1 MQIQR
6 TRHDR
11 DFTVLPNSILQAS
24 GLSLAARG
32 LLGLLLSQPSQTA
45 ETVRSLTEDTQEGQR
60 RVTTALKELQAAGY
74 VVCAKMQ
81 NEAGR
86 WFTNVTVS
94 DVPMTEEPK
103 NGTPSP
109 GGQKCRSFGP
119 NPKGKNQ
126 EKNLPP
132 TPVEEVETAP
142 AAEVE
147 GGKGGIRQNNEHQ
160 DQATAD
166 AVAVLNR
173 VGQVER
179 RLRLGV
185 PEMLRLAPLAVE
197 WLSRGATE
205 AEIRE
210 ALISG
215 LPAKI
220 RSAAHV
226 IEWRL
231 TNKVPPVPVSAEPVV
246 PLAEC
251 GQCRGPLPRGQE
263 AGICSGCAG
272 VAKNQ
277 LPTLSATSGEA
288 GSLLAAIRDRRA
300 TGTFAPKARPYG
312 FIPAAA

>member
-11 DFTVLPNSILQAS
+11 DFTVLPNAILQAS

-32 LLGLLLSQPSQTA
+32 LLCLLLSQPDQTA
-45 ETVRSLTEDTQEGQR
+45 ETVGSLTEGTHEGQR
-60 RVTTALKELQAAGY
+60 RVTGALKELQVAGY
-74 VVCAKMQ
+74 VVCAKNQ

-86 WFTNVTVS
+86 WFTHVTVS
-94 DVPMTEEPK
+94 DVPMTGPKIESPRSGEPRCRTAGS
-103 NGTPSP
+103 NPS
-109 GGQKCRSFGP
+109 GKDL
-119 NPKGKNQ
+119 GKN
-126 EKNLPP
+126 PTP
-132 TPVEEVETAP
+132 TPVEAAEAAP

-147 GGKGGIRQNNEHQ
+147 GGQEDDQ
-160 DQATAD
+160 DQATAN
-166 AVAVLNR
+166 AVAVLDR

-205 AEIRE
+205 AEIRD

-220 RSAAHV
+220 RSASHV
-226 IEWRL
+226 VEWRL
-231 TNKVPPVPVSAEPVV
+231 TNKIPPVPVPSEPVV
-246 PLAEC
+246 QLVEC

-263 AGICSGCAG
+263 AGICSSCAG
-272 VAKNQ
+272 VARSQ
-277 LPTLSATSGEA
+277 APAPSAASGEA
-288 GSLLAAIRDRRA
+288 GGLLAVIRGRRES
-300 TGTFAPKARPYG
+300 GHFAKGARPYG
-312 FIPAAA
+312 FLPDAA

>member
-1 MQIQR
+1 MRIQR
-6 TRHDR
+6 TRHER
-11 DFTVLPNSILQAS
+11 AFTVLPNAILQAR

-32 LLGLLLSQPSQTA
+32 LLCLLLSQPDHTA
-45 ETVRSLTEDTQEGQR
+45 ETVKSLTEDAPEGQQ
-60 RVTTALKELQAAGY
+60 RVTGAMRELQAAGY
-74 VVCAKMQ
+74 VICTKAQ
-81 NEAGR
+81 NTKGH
-86 WFTNVTVS
+86 WSTHVTVS
-94 DVPMTEEPK
+94 DVPMTEGPK
-103 NGTPSP
+103 IESPRP

-119 NPKGKNQ
+119 NPSGKDQGKN
-126 EKNLPP
+126 PSP
-132 TPVEEVETAP
+132 TPAKEVEAAP

-147 GGKGGIRQNNEHQ
+147 GGQGDGQQDQ

-166 AVAVLNR
+166 AVAALAS
-173 VGQVER
+173 VGRVER

-205 AEIRE
+205 AEIRD

-231 TNKVPPVPVSAEPVV
+231 TNKVPPVPALSAPVV

-263 AGICSGCAG
+263 AGICGPCAG
-272 VAKNQ
+272 VA
-277 LPTLSATSGEA
+277 P
-288 GSLLAAIRDRRA
+288 RA
-300 TGTFAPKARPYG
+300 TAPADSLDWRDTRNRPG
-312 FIPAAA
+312 LVSPAAGVARARAALGF